1 MKREPLSVRYDK
13 LMAIARRMAKEYDRL
28 CESMR
33 DYYGC
38 EGCPLN
44 VEGENGDGSGC
55 TWYNDMYTPMCE
67 MGVLDDDE

>member
-1 MKREPLSVRYDK
+1 
-13 LMAIARRMAKEYDRL
+13 MAKEYDRL

-44 VEGENGDGSGC
+44 VEGENGDSSGC
-55 TWYNDMYTPMCE
+55 AWYGEMYMPMYE
-67 MGVLDDDE
+67 MGVLDE